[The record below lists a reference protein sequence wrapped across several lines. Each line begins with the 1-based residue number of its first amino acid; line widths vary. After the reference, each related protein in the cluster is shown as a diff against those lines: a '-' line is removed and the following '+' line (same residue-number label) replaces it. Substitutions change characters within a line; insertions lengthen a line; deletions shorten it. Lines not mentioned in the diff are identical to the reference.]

1 MVNVVGIPKDKTKTV
16 QQDLD
21 VSEQLDELKK
31 SLLAEFQELLAMA
44 LQGLPISD
52 KLSAVSEKLEQI
64 NDPTFIPEKISGDI
78 EQDIEVE
85 EDEADAGDIDDIA
98 EALRRAKQKEKD
110 NG

>member
-1 MVNVVGIPKDKTKTV
+1 MVGIPKDKTKIV

-52 KLSAVSEKLEQI
+52 KLSSVSEKLEQI
-64 NDPTFIPEKISGDI
+64 NDPTFIPEKIAGDI

-85 EDEADAGDIDDIA
+85 EDEADAGNIDDIA